1 MPPSR
6 SAAAV
11 VRQIRLWTGLVL
23 FTYLTTHFLNH
34 ALGLVS
40 LEAMAAGQEWFV
52 LVWRSL
58 PGTIALYG
66 AFGIHNLLA
75 LWALYRR
82 RTLRMPAWEAS
93 QLTLGLLVPP
103 LLVWHVVATRL
114 AHEVAGT
121 QTSYTFVV
129 LALWQLNP
137 IAGLRQVVVLAVAWI
152 HGCIGLHFWLRLRP
166 WYPRLAR
173 TLYSGFLL
181 VPVLALLGFAT
192 AGQEVSRRARE
203 PGFVQTVIREA
214 RLPSPAQR
222 AVLERVARAIFWGD
236 LGAIAL
242 VLAARAVREHMR
254 RRQGVRIAYP
264 GGRELLVPGG
274 FTILEASR
282 AAGIPH
288 ASVCGGRGRC
298 STCRVRVIRGEE
310 HLPAA
315 TTDELRVLGRVGA
328 PAHVRLACQ
337 VRPRRDLAVV
347 PLVPAGAGPAEAL
360 PSGHRDG
367 EELTIAVLFADLRGF
382 TRLAERKLPYDVVFI
397 LNRYF
402 EAVGGAITDAGGI
415 VNQFTGD
422 GVMALFGVDGGGPE
436 EGSRQAVRAAAAM
449 VARVQELSRT
459 LADDLDTALRL
470 GIGIHTGPTVVGQ
483 MGYAS
488 TTYLTAVGDT
498 VHVAAR
504 LEALT
509 KDYAC
514 ELVLS
519 EEVAVRAGLD
529 VSDHARH
536 ELTVRNREAPL
547 AIFVAPSAGRLAERL
562 ARGGVAVGREA

>member
-1 MPPSR
+1 MPPAR

-40 LEAMAAGQEWFV
+40 LEAMAAEQDWFV

-66 AFGIHNLLA
+66 SFGIHNLLA

-103 LLVWHVVATRL
+103 LLVWHVVGTRL

-121 QTSYTFVV
+121 QTTYTFVV

-173 TLYSGFLL
+173 TIYSGFLL

-192 AGQEVSRRARE
+192 AGQEVSRRASE

-222 AVLERVARAIFWGD
+222 EVLGQVARAIFWGD

-242 VLAARAVREHMR
+242 VLAARAVREHIR

-264 GGRELLVPGG
+264 GGREILVPGG

-315 TTDELRVLGRVGA
+315 TADELRVLGRVGA

-422 GVMALFGVDGGGPE
+422 GVMALFGVDGGPE
-436 EGSRQAVRAAAAM
+436 AGSRQAVRAAAAM

>member
-1 MPPSR
+1 MPPAR

-40 LEAMAAGQEWFV
+40 LEAMSAGQAWFV

-58 PGTIALYG
+58 PGTVALYG

-103 LLVWHVVATRL
+103 LLVWHVVGTRL
-114 AHEVAGT
+114 AHEMAGT
-121 QTSYTFVV
+121 QTSYTLVV
-129 LALWQLNP
+129 LAIWQLDP
-137 IAGLRQVVVLAVAWI
+137 IAGLRQVVALAVAWI
-152 HGCIGLHFWLRLRP
+152 HGCTGLHFWLRLRP
-166 WYPRLAR
+166 WYPRLGRAFF
-173 TLYSGFLL
+173 SGFLL
-181 VPVLALLGFAT
+181 VPVLALLGFAA

-214 RLPSPAQR
+214 RLPSPEQR
-222 AVLERVARAIFWGD
+222 AVLGRVARVIFWGD

-242 VLAARAVREHMR
+242 VLAARAAREHIR
-254 RRQGVRIAYP
+254 RRQGVRIEYP
-264 GGRELLVPGG
+264 GGREALVPAG

-282 AAGIPH
+282 FAGIPH

-298 STCRVRVIRGEE
+298 STCRVRVIRGEDQ
-310 HLPAA
+310 LPAA
-315 TTDELRVLGRVGA
+315 STDELRVLGRVGA

-422 GVMALFGVDGGGPE
+422 GVMALFGVDGGGPA

-449 VARVQELSRT
+449 VARVHELSRA

-509 KDYAC
+509 KEYAC
-514 ELVLS
+514 EMVLS
-519 EEVAVRAGLD
+519 EEVAVQAGLD

-562 ARGGVAVGREA
+562 ARVPA

>member
-1 MPPSR
+1 MPPAR

-40 LEAMAAGQEWFV
+40 LEAMAAGQDWFV

-66 AFGIHNLLA
+66 SFGIHNLLA

-103 LLVWHVVATRL
+103 LLVWHVVGTRL

-121 QTSYTFVV
+121 QTTYTFVV

-173 TLYSGFLL
+173 TIYSGFLL

-222 AVLERVARAIFWGD
+222 AVLGQVARAIFWGD

-242 VLAARAVREHMR
+242 VLAARAVREHIR

-264 GGRELLVPGG
+264 GGREILVPGG

-282 AAGIPH
+282 AAGIAH

-422 GVMALFGVDGGGPE
+422 GVMALFGVDTDPARGC
-436 EGSRQAVRAAAAM
+436 RQALLGAQAMARSVAA
-449 VARVQELSRT
+449 LSRSM
-459 LADDLDTALRL
+459 ADDLDEPLRI
-470 GIGIHTGPTVVGQ
+470 GIGIHTGPAVVGQ
-483 MGYAS
+483 MGYGG
-488 TTYLTAVGDT
+488 TVYLTAVGDT
-498 VHVAAR
+498 VHVASR
-504 LEALT
+504 FQDLT
-509 KDYAC
+509 KHYQAQ
-514 ELVLS
+514 LIIS
-519 EEVAVRAGLD
+519 EKVAARAGVD
-529 VSDHARH
+529 ASAFPRH
-536 ELTVRNREAPL
+536 EITVRNRLEIL
-547 AIFVAPSAGRLAERL
+547 AIRVIPDAADLNTSR
-562 ARGGVAVGREA
+562 

>member
-1 MPPSR
+1 MPPAR

-40 LEAMAAGQEWFV
+40 LEAMAAGQEWFI
-52 LVWRSL
+52 LVWRSPL
-58 PGTIALYG
+58 GTIALYG
-66 AFGIHNLLA
+66 SFGIHNLLA

-121 QTSYTFVV
+121 QTTYTFVV

-152 HGCIGLHFWLRLRP
+152 HGCTGLHFWLRLRP
-166 WYPRLAR
+166 WYPRVAR
-173 TLYSGFLL
+173 TIYSGFLL
-181 VPVLALLGFAT
+181 LPVLALLGFAT
-192 AGQEVSRRARE
+192 AGQEVARRARE

-222 AVLERVARAIFWGD
+222 AVLERVAYAIFLGD

-242 VLAARAVREHMR
+242 VLGARAVREQIR
-254 RRQGVRIAYP
+254 RRQGVRVAYP
-264 GGRELLVPGG
+264 GGREVLVPAG

-282 AAGIPH
+282 FAGLPH

-310 HLPAA
+310 HLPGA

-422 GVMALFGVDGGGPE
+422 GVMALFGVDGNGPE
-436 EGSRQAVRAAAAM
+436 EGSRQAVRAAGAM

-483 MGYAS
+483 MGYAA

-509 KDYAC
+509 KEYAC

-562 ARGGVAVGREA
+562 ARVPA

>member
-1 MPPSR
+1 MPTAR

-23 FTYLTTHFLNH
+23 FTYLMTHFLNH

-40 LEAMAAGQEWFV
+40 LEAMAAGQAWFV

-58 PGTIALYG
+58 PGTVALYG

-103 LLVWHVVATRL
+103 LLVWHVVGTRL

-166 WYPRLAR
+166 WYPRVAR
-173 TLYSGFLL
+173 PIYSGFLL
-181 VPVLALLGFAT
+181 LPVLALLGFAT
-192 AGQEVSRRARE
+192 AGQEVGRRARE

-222 AVLERVARAIFWGD
+222 AVLDRVAHAIFWGD

-242 VLAARAVREHMR
+242 VLAARAVREQIR
-254 RRQGVRIAYP
+254 RRQGVRVAYP
-264 GGRELLVPGG
+264 GGREVLVPAG

-282 AAGIPH
+282 FAGIPH

-298 STCRVRVIRGEE
+298 STCRVRVIRGED

-367 EELTIAVLFADLRGF
+367 EELTITVLFADLRGF

-422 GVMALFGVDGGGPE
+422 GVMALFGVDGTGPE

-449 VARVQELSRT
+449 VARVQELSRA

-470 GIGIHTGPTVVGQ
+470 GIGIHTGPAVVGQ

-509 KDYAC
+509 KEYAC

-547 AIFVAPSAGRLAERL
+547 AVFVAPSAGRLAERL
-562 ARGGVAVGREA
+562 ARVPA

>member
-1 MPPSR
+1 MPPAR

-40 LEAMAAGQEWFV
+40 LEAMSAGQAWFV

-58 PGTIALYG
+58 PGTVALYG

-103 LLVWHVVATRL
+103 LLVWHVVGTRL
-114 AHEVAGT
+114 AHEMAGT
-121 QTSYTFVV
+121 QTSYTLVV
-129 LALWQLNP
+129 LAIWQLDP
-137 IAGLRQVVVLAVAWI
+137 IAGLRQVVALAVAWI
-152 HGCIGLHFWLRLRP
+152 HGCTGLHFWLRLRP
-166 WYPRLAR
+166 WYPRLGRAFF
-173 TLYSGFLL
+173 SGFLL
-181 VPVLALLGFAT
+181 VPVLALLGFAA

-214 RLPSPAQR
+214 RLPSPEQR
-222 AVLERVARAIFWGD
+222 AVLGRVARVIFWGD

-242 VLAARAVREHMR
+242 VLAARAAREHIR
-254 RRQGVRIAYP
+254 RRQGVRIEYP
-264 GGRELLVPGG
+264 GGREALVPAG

-282 AAGIPH
+282 FAGIPH

-298 STCRVRVIRGEE
+298 STCRVRVIRGEDQ
-310 HLPAA
+310 LPAA
-315 TTDELRVLGRVGA
+315 STDELRVLGRVGA

-422 GVMALFGVDGGGPE
+422 GVMALFGVDGGGPA

-449 VARVQELSRT
+449 VARVQELSRA

-509 KDYAC
+509 KEYAC
-514 ELVLS
+514 EMVLS
-519 EEVAVRAGLD
+519 EEVAVQAGLD

-562 ARGGVAVGREA
+562 ARVPA